1 MSLIVGT
8 GVGKSFG
15 VDYVIQGARFQVS
28 EGERIGLVGPNGQG
42 KTTLLRL
49 LCRQDSP
56 TVGEIQFRTDLRV
69 GYLPQ
74 DAPALVG
81 TTLWQS
87 MQEDFAH
94 VHAMEAEMNGLAGQL
109 GDDGDGHKL
118 LAYGE
123 LHTKFETLGGY
134 DIDNRVRTVLSG
146 LNFEPSQYE
155 MPLAHLSGGQ
165 RTRALLAKLLLQE
178 PDVLLLD
185 EPTNHLDLEAVE
197 WLERYLQ
204 GFGKTLIVV
213 SHDRYFL
220 DRVTNRTWEIS
231 FSNLDVYRG
240 SYSQYVRQRDE
251 RFVERMRQWQAQQEF
266 IERTE
271 EFIRRHLAGQ
281 RTKEAQG
288 RRTRLERF
296 KATEAIAR
304 PRQHQHVDVRIN
316 PLNRTGDLV
325 VRTSGLVIGYDKLR
339 PLAAI
344 GNQEVR
350 RGQRVALV
358 GPNGIGKTTLLR
370 TLMGNLPALD
380 GSCELGANVQPGYLP
395 QTHDNLRPDATV
407 LESLQSVDAGLKAE
421 RARTLLGSFLF
432 TGDDVFK
439 KISELSGGQRSRVI
453 LAQLA
458 ATGPNL
464 LLLDEPT
471 NHLDLPSRELVQEML
486 KEFAG
491 TVIFISHDRYLI
503 EALATHIWALDGGT
517 IHPLAGGWEN
527 YVRWRTQFRSGASAA
542 APPQK
547 KQQHDRRQANIAAR
561 KADRDRQ
568 RIQRKCEAVEQSIME
583 LEQKLRE
590 LMDASGQAGEAG
602 DLDRV
607 GDLGRQYTASDEQLQ
622 ELWKQYAQL
631 HDQLDA
637 CP

>member
-8 GVGKSFG
+8 GVSKSFG
-15 VDYVIQGARFQVS
+15 LDYVIQGARFQVS

-56 TVGEIQFRTDLRV
+56 TVGEIQFRTLLRV

-74 DAPALVG
+74 DPPALVG
-81 TTLWQS
+81 TTLWES

-94 VHAMEAEMNGLAGQL
+94 VHAMEAEMNSLAGQL
-109 GDDGDGHKL
+109 GDDGGGQKL
-118 LAYGE
+118 IAYGD

-134 DIDNRVRTVLSG
+134 DIDNRIRTVLSG
-146 LNFEPSQYE
+146 LNFEVSQYE

-178 PDVLLLD
+178 PDILLLD

-204 GFGKTLIVV
+204 GFGKTMIVV

-231 FSNLDVYRG
+231 FANLDVYRG

-296 KATEAIAR
+296 KAAEAIAK
-304 PRQHQHVDVRIN
+304 PQQHHHVDVRIN
-316 PLNRTGDLV
+316 PLNRTGDMV
-325 VRTSGLVIGYDKLR
+325 VRTSGLVIGYDKLK
-339 PLAAI
+339 PLATV

-370 TLMGNLPALD
+370 TLMGKLPALD

-395 QTHDNLRPDATV
+395 QMHDNLRPDATV
-407 LESLQSVDAGLKAE
+407 LESLQSADADLKAE

-471 NHLDLPSRELVQEML
+471 NHLDIPSRELVQEML

-503 EALATHIWALDGGT
+503 EALATHIWAFDDGT
-517 IHPLAGGWEN
+517 IHLLAGGWEN
-527 YVRWRTQFRSGASAA
+527 YVRWRTEFHSGASAT

-547 KQQHDRRQANIAAR
+547 KQQHDRRQAKQAAR
-561 KADRDRQ
+561 KAGRDRQ
-568 RIQRKCEAVEQSIME
+568 RIQRKCETVEQLIME
-583 LEQKLRE
+583 IERKLRE
-590 LMDASGQAGEAG
+590 LLDASGQAGEAG

-607 GDLGRQYTASDEQLQ
+607 GDLGRQYTTSDEQLQ
-622 ELWKQYAQL
+622 DLWKQYAQL
-631 HDQLDA
+631 HDELDA

>member
-1 MSLIVGT
+1 V
-8 GVGKSFG
+8 
-15 VDYVIQGARFQVS
+15 
-28 EGERIGLVGPNGQG
+28 
-42 KTTLLRL
+42 
-49 LCRQDSP
+49 
-56 TVGEIQFRTDLRV
+56 
-69 GYLPQ
+69 
-74 DAPALVG
+74 
-81 TTLWQS
+81 
-87 MQEDFAH
+87 
-94 VHAMEAEMNGLAGQL
+94 
-109 GDDGDGHKL
+109 
-118 LAYGE
+118 
-123 LHTKFETLGGY
+123 
-134 DIDNRVRTVLSG
+134 
-146 LNFEPSQYE
+146 
-155 MPLAHLSGGQ
+155 
-165 RTRALLAKLLLQE
+165 
-178 PDVLLLD
+178 
-185 EPTNHLDLEAVE
+185 
-197 WLERYLQ
+197 
-204 GFGKTLIVV
+204 
-213 SHDRYFL
+213 
-220 DRVTNRTWEIS
+220 EIS

-296 KATEAIAR
+296 KAAEAIAR
-304 PRQHQHVDVRIN
+304 PRRHQHVDVRIN

-339 PLAAI
+339 PLADI
-344 GNQEVR
+344 GSQEVR

-358 GPNGIGKTTLLR
+358 GPNGIGKTTLLG
-370 TLMGNLPALD
+370 TLMGNLPALE

-407 LESLQSVDAGLKAE
+407 LESLQSVDADLKAE

-453 LAQLA
+453 LAQLV

-491 TVIFISHDRYLI
+491 TVIFTSHDRYLI

-517 IHPLAGGWEN
+517 IHPLDGGWEN
-527 YVRWRTQFRSGASAA
+527 YVRWRTEFRSGASAA
-542 APPQK
+542 APPEK

-568 RIQRKCEAVEQSIME
+568 RLRRKCEAVEQAIME
-583 LEQKLRE
+583 LERKLRE

-607 GDLGRQYTASDEQLQ
+607 GDLGRQYTAADEQLQ
-622 ELWKQYAQL
+622 ELWRQYAQL

>member
-1 MSLIVGT
+1 MSLIAGT

-15 VDYVIQGARFQVS
+15 VDYVIRGARFQVS

-49 LCRQDSP
+49 LCRQDTP
-56 TVGEIQFRTDLRV
+56 TVGEIQFRTNLRV

-74 DAPALVG
+74 DPPALVG

-94 VHAMEAEMNGLAGQL
+94 LHAMAAEMNILTERLGQDADGRMLAE
-109 GDDGDGHKL
+109 
-118 LAYGE
+118 YGE
-123 LHTKFETLGGY
+123 LHTRFEALGGY
-134 DIDNRVRTVLSG
+134 DIDNRIRTVLTG
-146 LNFEPSQYE
+146 LNFDPSQYD

-178 PDVLLLD
+178 PEVLLLD

-240 SYSQYVRQRDE
+240 SYSRYVRQRDE

-296 KATEAIAR
+296 KATEAIAK

-316 PLNRTGDLV
+316 PLQRTGDLV
-325 VRTSGLVIGYDKLR
+325 VRTSGLVIGYDRSK
-339 PLAAI
+339 PLADI
-344 GNQEVR
+344 GSQEVR

-370 TLMGNLPALD
+370 TLMGNLPPLD
-380 GSCELGANVQPGYLP
+380 GSCELGANVQVGYLP

-407 LESLQSVDAGLKAE
+407 LESLQDVDSGIKAQW
-421 RARTLLGSFLF
+421 ARTLLGSFLF
-432 TGDDVFK
+432 TGDEVFK

-527 YVRWRTQFRSGASAA
+527 YVRWRTEFSSGASEA

-547 KQQHDRRQANIAAR
+547 KQQHDRRQANLAAR
-561 KADRDRQ
+561 KAARDRQ
-568 RIQRKCEAVEQSIME
+568 RLHRKCETVEQSIME
-583 LEQKLRE
+583 LEQKLRD

-602 DLDRV
+602 DLGRV
-607 GDLGRQYTASDEQLQ
+607 GDLGRQYTACDEQLQ
-622 ELWKQYAQL
+622 DLWKQYAQL
-631 HDQLDA
+631 HDELDA

>member
-49 LCRQDSP
+49 LCRQVSP
-56 TVGEIQFRTDLRV
+56 TVGEIQFRTLLRV

-74 DAPALVG
+74 DPPALVG
-81 TTLWQS
+81 ATLWQS
-87 MQEDFAH
+87 MQENFSH
-94 VHAMEAEMNGLAGQL
+94 LHAMAAEMAGLAEQL
-109 GDDGDGHKL
+109 GNDADGLKL
-118 LAYGE
+118 IAYGD
-123 LHTKFETLGGY
+123 LHTKFEALGGY
-134 DIDNRVRTVLSG
+134 DIDNRIRTVLSG
-146 LNFEPSQYE
+146 LNFEPSQYD
-155 MPLAHLSGGQ
+155 MPLEHLSGGQ
-165 RTRALLAKLLLQE
+165 RTRALLASLLLEE

-185 EPTNHLDLEAVE
+185 EPTNHLDIEAVE

-231 FSNLDVYRG
+231 FSNLDIYRG

-296 KATEAIAR
+296 KAADAIAK

-316 PLNRTGDLV
+316 PLQRAGDMV
-325 VRTSGLVIGYDKLR
+325 VRTSGLVIGYDRLK
-339 PLAAI
+339 PLVDV
-344 GNQEVR
+344 GSQDVL
-350 RGQRVALV
+350 RGQRIAIV

-370 TLMGNLPALD
+370 TLMGRLAPLE
-380 GSCELGANVQPGYLP
+380 GSCELGASVQPGYLP
-395 QTHDNLRPDATV
+395 QTHDNLQPDATV
-407 LESLQSVDAGLKAE
+407 LESLQSVDTGLKAE

-432 TGDDVFK
+432 TGDEVFK

-486 KEFAG
+486 KAFVG
-491 TVIFISHDRYLI
+491 TVIFISHDRYMI
-503 EALATHIWALDGGT
+503 EALATHIWALDGGM
-517 IHPLAGGWEN
+517 IHLLAGGWEN
-527 YVRWRTQFRSGASAA
+527 YVRWRTEFRSGASDA
-542 APPQK
+542 APPEK

-561 KADRDRQ
+561 KAGRDRQ

-583 LEQKLRE
+583 LEQRLRE

-622 ELWKQYAQL
+622 NLWQQYAEL
-631 HDQLDA
+631 HDQLNA

>member
-81 TTLWQS
+81 RTLWES

-94 VHAMEAEMNGLAGQL
+94 VHAMEAEMNSLAGQL
-109 GDDGDGHKL
+109 GQDADGQKL
-118 LAYGE
+118 AAYGE

-146 LNFEPSQYE
+146 LNFGPSQYD

-178 PDVLLLD
+178 PEVLLLD

-197 WLERYLQ
+197 WLERHLQ

-296 KATEAIAR
+296 KAAEAIAR
-304 PRQHQHVDVRIN
+304 PRRHQHVDVRIN

-339 PLAAI
+339 PLADI
-344 GNQEVR
+344 GSQEVR

-358 GPNGIGKTTLLR
+358 GPNGIGKTTLLG
-370 TLMGNLPALD
+370 TLMGNLPALE

-407 LESLQSVDAGLKAE
+407 LESLQSVDADLKAE

-453 LAQLA
+453 LAQLV

-491 TVIFISHDRYLI
+491 TVIFTSHDRYLI

-517 IHPLAGGWEN
+517 IHPLDGGWEN
-527 YVRWRTQFRSGASAA
+527 YVRWRTEFRSGASAA
-542 APPQK
+542 APPEK

-568 RIQRKCEAVEQSIME
+568 RLRRKCEAVEQAIME
-583 LEQKLRE
+583 LERKLRE

-607 GDLGRQYTASDEQLQ
+607 GDLGRQYTAADEQLQ
-622 ELWKQYAQL
+622 ELWRQYAQL

>member
-407 LESLQSVDAGLKAE
+407 LESLQSVDVGLKAE

-432 TGDDVFK
+432 TGDEVFK
-439 KISELSGGQRSRVI
+439 KISELSGG
-453 LAQLA
+453 
-458 ATGPNL
+458 
-464 LLLDEPT
+464 
-471 NHLDLPSRELVQEML
+471 
-486 KEFAG
+486 
-491 TVIFISHDRYLI
+491 
-503 EALATHIWALDGGT
+503 
-517 IHPLAGGWEN
+517 
-527 YVRWRTQFRSGASAA
+527 
-542 APPQK
+542 
-547 KQQHDRRQANIAAR
+547 
-561 KADRDRQ
+561 
-568 RIQRKCEAVEQSIME
+568 
-583 LEQKLRE
+583 
-590 LMDASGQAGEAG
+590 
-602 DLDRV
+602 
-607 GDLGRQYTASDEQLQ
+607 
-622 ELWKQYAQL
+622 
-631 HDQLDA
+631 
-637 CP
+637 

>member
-109 GDDGDGHKL
+109 GDDGDGQKL

-288 RRTRLERF
+288 RRTRLDRF

-370 TLMGNLPALD
+370 TLMGNLPVLD

-542 APPQK
+542 APPRK

-568 RIQRKCEAVEQSIME
+568 RIRRKCEAVEESIME

>member
-15 VDYVIQGARFQVS
+15 LDYVIQGARFQVS

-56 TVGEIQFRTDLRV
+56 TVGEIQFRTLLRV

-74 DAPALVG
+74 DPPALVG
-81 TTLWQS
+81 ATLWQS
-87 MQEDFAH
+87 MQENFSH
-94 VHAMEAEMNGLAGQL
+94 LHAMAAEMAGLAEQL
-109 GDDGDGHKL
+109 GNDADGLKL
-118 LAYGE
+118 IAYGD
-123 LHTKFETLGGY
+123 LHTKFEALGGY
-134 DIDNRVRTVLSG
+134 DIDNRIRTVLSG
-146 LNFEPSQYE
+146 LNFEPSQYD
-155 MPLAHLSGGQ
+155 MPLEHLSGGQ
-165 RTRALLAKLLLQE
+165 RTRALLASLLLEE

-185 EPTNHLDLEAVE
+185 EPTNHLDIEAVE

-220 DRVTNRTWEIS
+220 DRVTNRTWDIS
-231 FSNLDVYRG
+231 FSNLDIYRG

-296 KATEAIAR
+296 KAAEAIAK
-304 PRQHQHVDVRIN
+304 PRRHQHVDVRIN
-316 PLNRTGDLV
+316 PLQRAGDMV
-325 VRTSGLVIGYDKLR
+325 VRTSGLVIGYDRLK
-339 PLAAI
+339 PLVDV
-344 GNQEVR
+344 GSQDVL
-350 RGQRVALV
+350 RGQRIAIV

-370 TLMGNLPALD
+370 TLMGRLAPLE
-380 GSCELGANVQPGYLP
+380 GSCELGAGVQPGYLP
-395 QTHDNLRPDATV
+395 QTHDNLQPDATV
-407 LESLQSVDAGLKAE
+407 LESLQSVDTGLKAE

-432 TGDDVFK
+432 TGDEVFK

-458 ATGPNL
+458 AAGPNL

-486 KEFAG
+486 KAFAG
-491 TVIFISHDRYLI
+491 TVIFISHDRYMI
-503 EALATHIWALDGGT
+503 EALATHIWALDGGM
-517 IHPLAGGWEN
+517 IHLLAGGWEN
-527 YVRWRTQFRSGASAA
+527 YVRWRTEFSSGASSA

-561 KADRDRQ
+561 KAGRDRQ
-568 RIQRKCEAVEQSIME
+568 RIRRKCEAVEQSIME
-583 LEQKLRE
+583 LEQRLRE

-622 ELWKQYAQL
+622 NLWQQYAEL
-631 HDQLDA
+631 HDQLNA